1 MTQKSKSKDDDDED
15 GVGCILF
22 IGVACLAIGAGTI
35 WGDGAGWLAAG
46 IALVLIVAIGLRR
59 A

>member
-1 MTQKSKSKDDDDED
+1 MIEKSKSKDEGDA
-15 GVGCILF
+15 GCVLF
-22 IGVACLAIGAGTI
+22 IGIVCLATGAGTI

-59 A
+59 V